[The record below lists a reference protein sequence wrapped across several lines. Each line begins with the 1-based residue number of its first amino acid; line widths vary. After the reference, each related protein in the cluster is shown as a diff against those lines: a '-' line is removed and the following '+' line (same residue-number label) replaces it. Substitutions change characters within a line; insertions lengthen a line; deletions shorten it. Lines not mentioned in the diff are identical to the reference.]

1 MALEEDRIRR
11 RFLWHGADSARNG
24 HCLVHWKWVTRP
36 KRIGGLD
43 VLDLE
48 RFNKALRLCWPW
60 LLWTDNNKPWHHLP
74 PSSSPAETA
83 LFRTCIEIHLG
94 DGQKIR
100 FWHDRWIVGQAPR
113 DITSALYKLAWP
125 KNNTVA
131 EAICNGKWMRGLRRI
146 STTPESKSIRSPLDA
161 CTPGSVDESAK
172 QRLLVL
178 HDQRQVLGKVRLQCS
193 VHRVLLRSWLEE
205 CLACFNGKWVQIFLL
220 VGATK

>member
-1 MALEEDRIRR
+1 
-11 RFLWHGADSARNG
+11 
-24 HCLVHWKWVTRP
+24 VTRP

-74 PSSSPAETA
+74 PSSSSAKTA

-94 DGQKIR
+94 DGQEIR
-100 FWHDRWIVGQAPR
+100 FWHDRWIVGQGPR
-113 DITSALYKLAWP
+113 DITSALYKLAWC

-146 STTPESKSIRSPLDA
+146 STTPEVSQFVHLWTLVHQVQLTSQPNNVSWCFTTNGKY
-161 CTPGSVDESAK
+161 SAK
-172 QRLLVL
+172 SAYNAQFIGSFSDHDWKSVWHASMENECKFFSWLVL
-178 HDQRQVLGKVRLQCS
+178 QNRL
-193 VHRVLLRSWLEE
+193 
-205 CLACFNGKWVQIFLL
+205 
-220 VGATK
+220 